1 VCFLISTHTHYGFAP
16 HGRRIN
22 EQISVVAQSFSHK
35 HHIIIIMPA
44 FKRPASLNFPTIYYT
59 FEAKDRESNKV
70 VEYRVQ
76 DLPQTDYK
84 EALSMLEHFFLPD
97 EEICVSR
104 GLLRSPVGIKEV
116 TAFWSE
122 MLNER
127 LSIACFRK
135 DESNELVAINVFV
148 VSSKDDPK
156 DETVVSGHA
165 TGGSTLSLSNFLF
178 LVHRR
183 VLDRRPG
190 GARAH
195 ERAN

>member
-1 VCFLISTHTHYGFAP
+1 VKKGHGSIFFEIFFHLKFRIHNKLKLLNPWLAATFFSILI
-16 HGRRIN
+16 
-22 EQISVVAQSFSHK
+22 
-35 HHIIIIMPA
+35 
-44 FKRPASLNFPTIYYT
+44 PASLNFPTIYYT

-76 DLPQTDYK
+76 DLPQTHYK

-104 GLLRSPVGIKEV
+104 GLLRSPAGIKEV

-127 LSIACFRK
+127 LSIACFRN
-135 DESNELVAINVFV
+135 DDSNELVAINVFV

-165 TGGSTLSLSNFLF
+165 TGESTLSLSNFLF